1 MISYLLKWF
10 AAKKRP
16 VNDCPECVRLNRDEA
31 DAAAELVAA
40 DVSAMEDINAQSRRM
55 SAESRW
61 RGVREQLAAHRAASH
76 PGDYK
81 GDLRSRAAKNPSP
94 GSRPG
99 TRSMVSTTVAPDVA
113 TTS

>member
-1 MISYLLKWF
+1 MISYLLKRF
-10 AAKKRP
+10 FKRKRSR
-16 VNDCPECVRLNRDEA
+16 NDCPDCVRLNRDEA

-40 DVSAMEDINAQSRRM
+40 DVSSMEDLNAQSRRI